1 MSKKLK
7 QIFSMLLAMTMVT
20 GLLGGCAGSSGSV
33 DTITDIKDTGAQN
46 AAAASEDGTLEPWQL
61 AATSTYE
68 PYPET
73 VTYTIGLRVRADV
86 AYPEGSTDTARQCL

>member
-33 DTITDIKDTGAQN
+33 DTITDIKDTGRRMPQLHRLM
-46 AAAASEDGTLEPWQL
+46 SPTLKRSPIR
-61 AATSTYE
+61 S
-68 PYPET
+68 
-73 VTYTIGLRVRADV
+73 V
-86 AYPEGSTDTARQCL
+86 